1 MNTINWIN
9 SKIKKMSFVDIQLI
23 KLSVFAFTL
32 LIAKLWEPILS
43 LEWYWYAILF
53 VIATI
58 ITFYKIF
65 KK

>member
-1 MNTINWIN
+1 MNLTWIN
-9 SKIKKMSFVDIQLI
+9 SKIKKMSVIDVQLI

-43 LEWYWYAILF
+43 LEWYWYAIIF
-53 VIATI
+53 VIATT
-58 ITFYKIF
+58 ITFYRIC